1 MNEIRERQRLEVRR
15 HQSEQRGDLLDR
27 KRCGLSDAINEE
39 ARLTEK
45 DVAGLAA
52 RLKRRKR
59 AEENDL
65 KRLTAAFLHS
75 GKNVSEFCRITG
87 ALNVVMKEFTGTDT
101 ELQLLAAEC
110 LCNLALGE
118 DACSKK
124 VATAAGTYLL
134 LYLTNTT
141 ESILMETCLWTV
153 QNLLLSGPKTGAIL
167 LSQGVV
173 PRLLSLIRSK
183 QSATAALMDT
193 EGETLAILV
202 DRFWPQL
209 PLDAQQLIP
218 VLLVDTFGI
227 GSDLYLNAL
236 YNCLQGLNYDVEP
249 IVLDDAVQ
257 KSINYLISICS
268 LPESKDGVT
277 EDINPTRL
285 VLSIRILTNAFAAP
299 TASQLNLFSSVIA
312 ALLEK
317 KLTFSGIVQRILT
330 TNNETVI
337 KEALWMAAT
346 LYCCALDGRAIDSD
360 MYRYFT
366 QVDPLAQTLKLPTKF
381 C

>member
-1 MNEIRERQRLEVRR
+1 MMNEIREKQRQEVRR
-15 HQSEQRGDLLDR
+15 HQSEQRVDLLDR
-27 KRCGLSDAINEE
+27 KRCGLSELYQTINIEE
-39 ARLTEK
+39 RLTEK
-45 DVAGLAA
+45 DVGGLAA

-59 AEENDL
+59 AEEQDL

-75 GKNVSEFCRITG
+75 EKNISEFCRITG
-87 ALNVVMKEFTGTDT
+87 ALNVIMKEFTSTDSD
-101 ELQLLAAEC
+101 LQLLAAEC

-141 ESILMETCLWTV
+141 VSHMVETCLWTL
-153 QNLLLSGPKTGAIL
+153 QNLLLSGPKAGSVL
-167 LSQGVV
+167 LSQGLVD
-173 PRLLSLIRSK
+173 RLLSLIKSTQRD
-183 QSATAALMDT
+183 SASLLEV

-209 PLDAQQLIP
+209 SVDVQQLIP
-218 VLLVDTFGI
+218 VMLVDTFGI
-227 GSDLYLNAL
+227 GSDLYLHAL
-236 YNCLQGLNYDVEP
+236 YNCLQGLDYNVEP

-257 KSINYLISICS
+257 KSINYLITICS
-268 LPESKDGVT
+268 LPE
-277 EDINPTRL
+277 EINPTRL
-285 VLSIRILTNAFAAP
+285 ILSIRILTNAFASP

-317 KLTFSGIVQRILT
+317 KLTFSAIVQRVLA

-346 LYCCALDGRAIDSD
+346 LYRCALDGSAIDSD

-366 QVDPLAQTLKLPTKF
+366 QVDPLAQNLKLPTKF